1 LLVARRWEAR
11 YVTAATAIG
20 ERRARYHQPRTSN
33 EQPATNTR
41 LLTEA
46 QLSHLWAGQRFPA
59 SALATR
65 YGVPVRVLHPGRAG
79 RGAGPDFRDA
89 IIAAPSGQV
98 LRGDVELHVRAS
110 DFRAHGH
117 NRDPAYDRIV
127 LHVVFDDDATQDA
140 QLCNGRR
147 PPTVA
152 LAPWVRRRAQELA
165 GWLSTPRLWREP
177 CHDALARLEGE
188 EVLSLL
194 HGLGEQRFAERAAGL
209 GELVRTLGTAEALY
223 RALLGGLGYG
233 GDGALFEYIPARLP
247 FSGLAG
253 VIDSAEKQQRVIAAQ
268 AALLAAAG
276 GSLAQRRAGRP
287 ANRPEHRLA
296 GVAQLLVR
304 HRSLLEGPASFNAAA
319 SAREIV
325 AAWSAPPQI
334 GRSRAIELLVN
345 AVLPWA
351 AACALAR
358 EDGVAADAARDCF
371 VRLPRPARYGALAFL
386 ENNLTDAEGA
396 LPVDARVQQGLLA
409 LYKTECTQ
417 GGCGRCR
424 LS

>member
-1 LLVARRWEAR
+1 M
-11 YVTAATAIG
+11 
-20 ERRARYHQPRTSN
+20 YHQCTASAQD
-33 EQPATNTR
+33 ETGW

-65 YGVPVRVLHPGRAG
+65 HGVPVRVLHPGRPG
-79 RGAGPDFRDA
+79 RGSGPDFRDA

-117 NRDPAYDRIV
+117 DRDPAYDRVV
-127 LHVVFDDDATQDA
+127 LHVVFHDDAAQDA
-140 QLCNGRR
+140 QLRNGRR

-152 LAPWVRRRAQELA
+152 LAPWAHRRARELA

-177 CHDALARLEGE
+177 CHDALARLGRE

-194 HGLGEQRFAERAAGL
+194 RGLGEQRFAERTAAL
-209 GELVRTLGTAEALY
+209 AELVQTCGPAEALY
-223 RALLGGLGYG
+223 RALVGGLGYG
-233 GDGALFEYIPARLP
+233 GDRLLFEGIPARLP
-247 FSGLAG
+247 FATLAD
-253 VIDSAEKQQRVIAAQ
+253 VIDSAEKQQRVAVAH
-268 AALLAAAG
+268 AALLGAAG
-276 GSLAQRRAGRP
+276 GGLAQCRAGRP
-287 ANRPEHRLA
+287 ANRPERRLA
-296 GVAQLLVR
+296 GLALLLVR
-304 HRSLLEGPASFNAAA
+304 HRSLLEGPASFGTGAP
-319 SAREIV
+319 ARETVV
-325 AAWSAPPQI
+325 AWCAPPQI

-351 AACALAR
+351 AACAEAR
-358 EDGVAADAARDCF
+358 DDHAAADAARECF
-371 VRLPRPARYGALAFL
+371 SRLPRPARYGALAFL